1 MLGTDQ
7 ILVCASCNTEFNFSG
22 AEQEFYQLK
31 GFAAPKRCK
40 PCREAAKAQRNSGG
54 GSSGGGYGGGSSYGG
69 GYDAPRAPRAFGDR
83 PPREMHDATCAGCG
97 TQTQVPFKPTGA
109 RPVYCRDCFRK

>member
-7 ILVCASCNTEFNFSG
+7 ILVCASCSTEFNFSG
-22 AEQEFYQLK
+22 AEQEFYQQK

-54 GSSGGGYGGGSSYGG
+54 GF
-69 GYDAPRAPRAFGDR
+69 DAPRAPRSFGDR
-83 PPREMHDATCAGCG
+83 PAYGGDRPQRELHDATCAGCG
-97 TQTQVPFKPTGA
+97 IQTQVPFKPVGN
-109 RPVYCRDCFRK
+109 RPVYCRDCFKK

>member
-22 AEQEFYQLK
+22 AEQEFYQQK
-31 GFAAPKRCK
+31 GFAPPKLCK
-40 PCREAAKAQRNSGG
+40 PCRDAAKAQRNSGG
-54 GSSGGGYGGGSSYGG
+54 GFSGGGYDS
-69 GYDAPRAPRAFGDR
+69 PRPSRPSFGDR
-83 PPREMHDATCAGCG
+83 PQRELHDATCAGCG
-97 TQTQVPFKPTGA
+97 IQTQVPFKPSGN

>member
-1 MLGTDQ
+1 MLNTDQ
-7 ILVCASCNTEFNFSG
+7 ILVCASCGTEFNFPA
-22 AEQEFYQLK
+22 AEQEFYQQK

-54 GSSGGGYGGGSSYGG
+54 AGGAGGDGG
-69 GYDAPRAPRAFGDR
+69 GYDSSRPSFGGGGPRPQ
-83 PPREMHDATCAGCG
+83 RELHDATCAGCG
-97 TQTQVPFKPTGA
+97 INTQVPFKPTGE